1 MKKLALLTALLCSVS
16 AQAATYKIVPIK
28 NGDVIAIEGDIA
40 YGDEATFE
48 ARLAEVA
55 NAGHTLAGIGLNSL
69 GGNVYASEAMAIVIA
84 KQGYTVIVADGEYCA
99 SSCVLMFAAGKEKIA
114 MPDAHV
120 GVHGASMNG
129 KEDATAAKVTLLM
142 IADLKEYGVPPA
154 ILGKMAMT
162 GNKEVSWLT
171 LDDLRSMGV
180 RIPPAEGKAKA
191 APSPMPAPSAP
202 AAASATVNWSGN
214 WDTFVGQAAE
224 WSKKSY
230 GKVNLTRVMHDDGSY
245 MLSLS
250 YVSKTSKRVELVE
263 NHTTG
268 KEETFDAWTCVH
280 YSETLKKCRGWHVE
294 QWDTYNKVNARW
306 VKQ

>member
-1 MKKLALLTALLCSVS
+1 MKKFALLTALLCSVS
-16 AQAATYKIVPIK
+16 AQAATYKIVPLD
-28 NGDVIAIEGDIA
+28 NGDVIAIDGDIV
-40 YGDEATFE
+40 YGDEATLD

-69 GGNVYASEAMAIVIA
+69 GGNVYAAESMAITIA
-84 KQGYTVIVADGEYCA
+84 KHGYTVMVGNGDVCA
-99 SSCVLMFAAGKEKIA
+99 SSCVLMLAAGKEKLVMA
-114 MPDAHV
+114 DAQV
-120 GVHGASMNG
+120 GVHNAAVLG
-129 KEDATAAKVTLLM
+129 KEDANAAKVTLLM

-162 GNKEVSWLT
+162 GNKSVEWLT
-171 LDDLRSMGV
+171 ADDLRSMGV
-180 RIPPAEGKAKA
+180 NVLPVEGKAKA
-191 APSPMPAPSAP
+191 APRPSAPSAP
-202 AAASATVNWSGN
+202 ATASATVNWSGN